1 MHSTKNA
8 AAADPAFTVTP
19 AVRGNLAELAAL
31 YDSVNDAL
39 AAGTNYPGWAKGVYP
54 ARETAEDGIRQ
65 GALFAAKRGGVI
77 AGTVI
82 LNHDVPPAYKDGA
95 WSFPAEPEEVLVV
108 HTLAVHPAF
117 RKNGAA
123 RAMLGFAREYALQHK
138 IKALRLDTAEANA
151 PAISLYLSC
160 GYRYAGTV
168 DLGLNIPGL
177 KWFRLYELNLPPA

>member
-1 MHSTKNA
+1 MHSTKTA

-19 AVRGNLAELAAL
+19 AVQEDLAELSAL

-39 AAGTNYPGWAKGVYP
+39 AAGTNYPGWTKGVYP
-54 ARETAEDGIRQ
+54 NRETAEDGIREGTLFAVKQ
-65 GALFAAKRGGVI
+65 GAVI

-82 LNHDVPPAYKDGA
+82 LNHDVPPAYKDGT

-117 RKNGAA
+117 RKSGAA
-123 RAMLGFAREYALQHK
+123 RAMLSFAREYALQHK
-138 IKALRLDTAEANA
+138 IKAVRLDTTEANA
-151 PAISLYLSC
+151 PAVALYLSC

-177 KWFRLYELNLPPA
+177 KWFRLYEFNLSPA